1 MKFLIF
7 GTGDY
12 YERYKK
18 WFPSKD
24 VLALL
29 DNSPQKQHTV
39 IVLNNS
45 KTNA

>member
-18 WFPSKD
+18 WFPPKD

-29 DNSPQKQHTV
+29 DNSEKSR
-39 IVLNNS
+39 ILR
-45 KTNA
+45 